1 MINNQE
7 TAKICSAKE
16 NFPKIF
22 FKSMYDKEASYYS
35 DPTTSSFNYLMCLY
49 KKGLDYYTKVDEQ
62 YVKYLTARMN
72 SLITLHFE
80 LEKDLKVLYLKS
92 NIKKKLNK
100 LEQAKEKE
108 LFEKKLFEE
117 SKEKIKKFTKNTN
130 SNIIMIK
137 LYLRNQRNNFIK
149 RARNKLF
156 KKFIKENTLIKEDLL
171 IEKNLNMN
179 ITPIKDINNNLLRH
193 QIMIRTKGNNSDMK
207 QYFFP
212 TQIFFDED
220 KNFLFKNN
228 INVIKKEEKYNIED
242 ITNKFIE
249 RYSLSYNNIVQEFIK
264 KINELFSQYYRKKIN
279 KYKEHSESVS
289 FYEMIIKDECYK
301 KDIIKNEIGL
311 HEENIKYLNDLD
323 DLQIEKN
330 DKLVE
335 IVDRYKINNPI
346 DNKTTNEI
354 VNDYIYE
361 ILEFFM

>member
-7 TAKICSAKE
+7 TSKICSAKK
-16 NFPKIF
+16 NFPKVF
-22 FKSMYDKEASYYS
+22 FKSMYDREATYYS
-35 DPTTSSFNYLMCLY
+35 DPTTSSFNHLMCLY

-117 SKEKIKKFTKNTN
+117 SKEKIKKFTKDTN

-156 KKFIKENTLIKEDLL
+156 KKLIKENTLIKEDLV

-179 ITPIKDINNNLLRH
+179 ITPIKDINNDTIRH
-193 QIMIRTKGNNSDMK
+193 QLMIRTKGNSNMK
-207 QYFFP
+207 DYFFP

-228 INVIKKEEKYNIED
+228 INVFKKEEKFNIEEM
-242 ITNKFIE
+242 TKNFIY
-249 RYSLSYNNIVQEFIK
+249 RYSLSFNSIIYGLIK
-264 KINELFSQYYRKKIN
+264 KINETLDENYTEKKDS
-279 KYKEHSESVS
+279 YKKHCEIVS
-289 FYEMIIKDECYK
+289 FYNMIIKDDYYR
-301 KDIIKNEIGL
+301 KDLIKNEIEL
-311 HEENIKYLNDLD
+311 HEENISYLNKLD
-323 DLQIEKN
+323 DLQIEKI
-330 DKLVE
+330 DKLIE
-335 IVDRYKINNPI
+335 IMDRFKNNNPI
-346 DNKTTNEI
+346 DNKATNEI
-354 VNDYIYE
+354 VNDYVYG
-361 ILEFFM
+361 ILEVFI

>member
-1 MINNQE
+1 MTNNQE
-7 TAKICSAKE
+7 TSKICSAKE

-22 FKSMYDKEASYYS
+22 FKSMYDREASYYS
-35 DPTTSSFNYLMCLY
+35 DPSTSSFNYLMSLY
-49 KKGLDYYTKVDEQ
+49 KKGLDYYAKVDEQ

-117 SKEKIKKFTKNTN
+117 SKEKIKKFTKDTN

-156 KKFIKENTLIKEDLL
+156 KKLIKENTLIKEDLV

-193 QIMIRTKGNNSDMK
+193 QIMIRTKDNNSDMK

-242 ITNKFIE
+242 ITNRFIE
-249 RYSLSYNNIVQEFIK
+249 RYSLSYNNIVQEFIR

-279 KYKEHSESVS
+279 KYKEHSESVT

-361 ILEFFM
+361 IFEFFM